1 MAANFHIIFTNTY
14 NHSKQSLTTE
24 PKDKKEKTKKS
35 EKKKESYSV
44 KRPNELRS
52 CVQNRDDDH

>member
-14 NHSKQSLTTE
+14 NYSKQSPTTE
-24 PKDKKEKTKKS
+24 PKDKIEKTKKS

-52 CVQNRDDDH
+52 SVQNRDDDH